1 MEEINQE
8 ESLVQIVSEETSK
21 RITSL
26 RFLLIV
32 FVVFI
37 HANLKADVAL
47 NYYKL
52 DFIQPKWIEVIKNVI
67 TETVGGAAV
76 PLFFFFA
83 SFLQFSK
90 NDKYKTLLKK
100 KVNLFFFLILYGL
113 V

>member
-1 MEEINQE
+1 MEDINQE
-8 ESLVQIVSEETSK
+8 ESLVQIVSEDASK

-67 TETVGGAAV
+67 TETVGGGCRSA
-76 PLFFFFA
+76 
-83 SFLQFSK
+83 
-90 NDKYKTLLKK
+90 
-100 KVNLFFFLILYGL
+100 FFLFCIFSPIFKK
-113 V
+113 